1 MFIACPQCRAAMP
14 ESAAFC
20 PGCGRRMIVPAE
32 VIPAGRFRD
41 NLAAALAYVSF
52 IPAVILL
59 RLRSYKGN
67 HLVRFHALQSI
78 LVAIAAVLFAIGV
91 RILFALLSLI
101 PRFGYLF
108 ACLAVFVALLAAVMV
123 WLVLLIKA
131 LQGKRFKLPVIGSLA
146 ERL

>member
-1 MFIACPQCRAAMP
+1 MIA
-14 ESAAFC
+14 
-20 PGCGRRMIVPAE
+20 VLK
-32 VIPAGRFRD
+32 PAGSFRD

-59 RLRSYKGN
+59 RLRRYKRN
-67 HLVRFHALQSI
+67 NLVRFHALQSI
-78 LVAIAAVLFAIGV
+78 FLAVAAALVAIVV

-108 ACLAVFVALLAAVMV
+108 ACLAVFVAVVAGVMV

-146 ERL
+146 DRL